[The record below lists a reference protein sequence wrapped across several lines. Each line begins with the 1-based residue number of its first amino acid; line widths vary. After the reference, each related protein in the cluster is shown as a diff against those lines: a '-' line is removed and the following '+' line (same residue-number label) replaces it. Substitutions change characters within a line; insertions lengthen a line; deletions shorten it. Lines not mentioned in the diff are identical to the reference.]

1 MGVWNFKEVPHRR
14 IDSVDLLLFKMRF
27 RSLRRVNIVQ
37 LKCIFIGFNYTNM
50 LKFRES

>member
-1 MGVWNFKEVPHRR
+1 MGVWNFKEAPHRK
-14 IDSVDLLLFKMRF
+14 IKSLDLLLFKMRF
-27 RSLRRVNIVQ
+27 RRRVNIVK